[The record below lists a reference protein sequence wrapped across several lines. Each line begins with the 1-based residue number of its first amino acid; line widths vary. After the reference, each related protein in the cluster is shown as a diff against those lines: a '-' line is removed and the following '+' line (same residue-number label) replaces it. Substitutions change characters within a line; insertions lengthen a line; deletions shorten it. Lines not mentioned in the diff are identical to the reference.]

1 MINMKQLQYSLAQM
15 PPSLNLI
22 VGRREEIAP

>member
-1 MINMKQLQYSLAQM
+1 MINMKQLQYSLAQT
-15 PPSLNLI
+15 PSLNLI